1 MEKYMGVSVN
11 DPDIVNAIQNIKRRG
26 GTKEQALRVVGMPF
40 EVIDKH
46 WQNAPEKEVIEK
58 EIKVREEQAPESRPI
73 VVQSAAVVE
82 IKKQAA
88 RDRMAKARAARKKV
102 VREP

>member
-1 MEKYMGVSVN
+1 LDKYMGVSVN

-26 GTKEQALRVVGMPF
+26 GTKEQALRVVGMPY

-46 WQNAPEKEVIEK
+46 WQNAPEKEVIEN
-58 EIKVREEQAPESRPI
+58 EIKVREEQAAAPARPI
-73 VVQSAAVVE
+73 EVQPVAVDE

-88 RDRMAKARAARKKV
+88 RDRMAEARAARKKKV
-102 VREP
+102 